1 MTKKLLAA
9 LLAFAMLFALIGC
22 NKKAPS
28 AAPTAETAAPTEPA
42 VPGAEQF
49 KQMYEEAAAKL
60 TSADAVTFDVALTEV
75 LTIEDQKFEAEK
87 KQIISY
93 SGLNSDNVII
103 RMEEDVKYSEDKDAE
118 EDATTAY
125 YETYSNG
132 TLYVE
137 LKDTATFTG
146 ELSKEEAALRYVPVT
161 LLDTGLYGEI
171 TMEAAGEEKT
181 ISFAAPTAAESW
193 AIPADATMETASG
206 TAQINADG
214 TIKSMAYTVSYK
226 YGTAQFSRTVTTT
239 PKAEV
244 IEAKLPEKAE
254 DYTKLQ
260 YPLALYTVLESENLL
275 ESTETATTNKSET
288 YISYAGAVEY
298 FKGRTMY
305 IHGSGDDL
313 IAKFDSNVQIYSS
326 QGEESTKQ
334 EEVYQDGKFT
344 IKVDDGVPTVQSGVK
359 PKDIREAALTELTT
373 SVAPPAYW
381 QDVTVTEMSGLQLLE
396 FTYTEDFAN
405 NMQNSV
411 CMALFQDPSLLNSF
425 ATKYENK
432 EITGYL
438 SVEGYTGLP
447 VSSGMYFEGE
457 HTIEKEEYLLS
468 LQCDQSYQIPSYS
481 AYHEITDKYLED
493 AEPENKAKPLFYKV
507 TGADGQQMWL
517 LGTIH
522 VGDNRT
528 AYLPKE
534 ITDALEGSDAL
545 ALEIDADSAE
555 DRLETDTKLQ
565 KALSK
570 AYYYSDGS
578 TTDKHLD
585 EELYKKGIQF
595 MKATGNYSTYT
606 QYMKIGTWAESAD
619 SSLVA
624 LGHKLLNAQGVE
636 ERLTRI
642 AKEKEIPIREV
653 EDFAKHAGLYTS
665 WSKELQILLLEE
677 GMEADLMEYTDSVQ
691 ELYEAWCTGDEAAL
705 IALINEADDTS
716 EFTAEELAEY
726 EAAKP
731 LMAEYE
737 KAMMYDRNE
746 TMLKVAKKY
755 LESGDVVFYAVGLA
769 HLLDETNGLVEGL
782 RAAGYTVE
790 IVAYQ

>member
-1 MTKKLLAA
+1 MKRL
-9 LLAFAMLFALIGC
+9 FAMLLALAMVFSIIGC
-22 NKKAPS
+22 TQEEAP
-28 AAPTAETAAPTEPA
+28 PETTQ
-42 VPGAEQF
+42 PGAEQF
-49 KQMYEEAAAKL
+49 KQLYLDAAEKL
-60 TSADAVTFDVALTEV
+60 TAAGAVTLDVVLSEV
-75 LTIEDQKFEAEK
+75 LTVEDQKFETEK
-87 KQIISY
+87 KQVVAY
-93 SGLNSDNVII
+93 SGLGSDKVII
-103 RMEEDVKYSEDKDAE
+103 RMEEDVKYSEDEDAE
-118 EDATTAY
+118 EDATTPY
-125 YETYSNG
+125 YETYTDG
-132 TLYVE
+132 TIYVE

-146 ELSKEEAALRYVPVT
+146 ELSKEEAARRYVPVT
-161 LLDTGLYGEI
+161 LLDAALYGEI
-171 TMEAAGEEKT
+171 TMEESGDTKT
-181 ISFAAPTAAESW
+181 VKFAAPTAAEVW
-193 AIPADATMETASG
+193 AMPEGATMEEASG
-206 TAQINADG
+206 SAVLNADG
-214 TIKSMAYTVSYK
+214 TVKSMEYTVSYQ
-226 YGTAQFSRTVTTT
+226 YGTAAFSRTVTAT
-239 PKAEV
+239 PKAEAV
-244 IEAKLPEKAE
+244 EAKLPEKAE

-260 YPLALYTVLESENLL
+260 YPLALYTVFASENLL
-275 ESTETATTNKSET
+275 ELAETATTNKDET

-298 FKGRTMY
+298 SKGRTMY

-313 IAKFDSNVQIYSS
+313 IAKFDSNVDIYSS
-326 QGEESTKQ
+326 QGDESVEQ
-334 EEVYQDGKFT
+334 EEVYKDGKLT
-344 IKVDDGVPTVQSGVK
+344 ITVNDGVPTTQSGVK
-359 PKDIREAALTELTT
+359 IKDIQKAAKSELTT

-381 QDVTVTEMSGLQLLE
+381 QDVTVTEMAGLQLLE
-396 FTYTEDFAN
+396 FTYNEDFGN

-411 CMALFQDPSLLNSF
+411 CLTLFQNPALLNGL
-425 ATKYENK
+425 ATKYETK

-438 SVEGYTGLP
+438 SVEAYTGLP
-447 VSSGMYFEGE
+447 VSSGLYYEGE

-468 LQCDQSYQIPSYS
+468 LQCDQSYTIPSYG
-481 AYHEITDKYLED
+481 AYHEITDEYPED
-493 AEPENKAKPLFYKV
+493 AEPENKAKPVFYKV

-534 ITDALEGSDAL
+534 LTDALEGSDAL

-555 DRLETDTKLQ
+555 ERMKTDSKLQ

-578 TTDKHLD
+578 TIDKHLD
-585 EELYKKGIQF
+585 EDLYKKGIQF
-595 MKATGNYSTYT
+595 MKATGNYSSYAK
-606 QYMKIGTWAESAD
+606 YMKIGTWAESAD

-624 LGHKLLNAQGVE
+624 LGHKLHTAQGVE

-642 AKEKEIPIREV
+642 AKENEIPIREV
-653 EDFAKHAGLYTS
+653 EDFAKHAGIYTS
-665 WSKELQILLLEE
+665 WSKDLQILLLEE
-677 GMEADLMEYTDSVQ
+677 GMETDLMEYTNGVQ
-691 ELYEAWCTGDEAAL
+691 ELYDAWCAGDEAAL
-705 IALINEADDTS
+705 IALINEEDDTS
-716 EFTAEELAEY
+716 EFTEEELAEY

-790 IVAYQ
+790 LVAYQ